1 LAPVAAAESYAD
13 RFLFCVVVSWCPPGG
28 FASRSYARWYDG
40 CGACAEAYDKKPAPR
55 RDLDAAWQR
64 ERWWSV
70 VMCAAN
76 EPCCRCTCGWVS
88 CCCAPRPC
96 CRPAELPRLPR
107 TSTANEVCVHCTYI
121 VILLSSRQT
130 FDNIRAVVFVRP
142 RARATVWLSGP
153 DFEFSWPGW
162 YKPS

>member
-1 LAPVAAAESYAD
+1 MYNRYSSRES
-13 RFLFCVVVSWCPPGG
+13 VVFILWGSWCPPGG
-28 FASRSYARWYDG
+28 CASRSHARWYDG
-40 CGACAEAYDKKPAPR
+40 CGASAEAYDKKPASW

-96 CRPAELPRLPR
+96 CRPAELPRRPQ
-107 TSTANEVCVHCTYI
+107 TSTTNEVCVSCIIWYSISNLRLNSTSYRPSPTGRSNRHE
-121 VILLSSRQT
+121 
-130 FDNIRAVVFVRP
+130 AVDSVFWVLVLEVSP
-142 RARATVWLSGP
+142 R
-153 DFEFSWPGW
+153 FS
-162 YKPS
+162 